1 MTEQEIKSNIRYN
14 EELVEPYQGQMRE
27 LEEQISSLEC
37 LKNKFT
43 TLQTNFGSR
52 QDARKRC
59 LSSVSSRVSQIKIAS
74 RYYSGMNDLLNGTEF
89 INAYNGLEDAKG
101 TITRELDRIYMQ
113 LDDLSGKLN
122 YRTQRITYW
131 RTQLR
136 NL

>member
-1 MTEQEIKSNIRYN
+1 
-14 EELVEPYQGQMRE
+14 MRE

-74 RYYSGMNDLLNGTEF
+74 RYYEGMNDLLNGSEF
-89 INAYNGLEDAKG
+89 MNAYNGLDDAKSIIAG
-101 TITRELDRIYMQ
+101 ELNRIYTQ
-113 LDDLSGKLN
+113 LDDLSEKLN

-131 RTQLR
+131 RTELKK
-136 NL
+136 LKYK